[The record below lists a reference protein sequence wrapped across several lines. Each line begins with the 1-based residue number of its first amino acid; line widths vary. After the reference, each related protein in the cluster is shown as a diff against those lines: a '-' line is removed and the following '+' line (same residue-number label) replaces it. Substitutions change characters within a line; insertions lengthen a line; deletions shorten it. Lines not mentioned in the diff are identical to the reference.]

1 MATRSLGTLTLDLI
15 AKIGGFESGMDRAA
29 RTSEKKGREIAAAQ
43 RKAAKQAEEAWS
55 KVGEVVGTVFAGITV
70 GAVFQKFIGETR
82 QAEQEQAQLAAVVK
96 STGEAAGFSVAKL
109 NDMAE
114 AMAKASTFGAGDI
127 NQAQARLLSYTG
139 VVGEQFPKA
148 MQAAIDMATRMG
160 MAVPQAAEAVGK
172 ALDSPKDGLS
182 ALSKQGF
189 RFTEDQKALVEE
201 LQATGRTAEAQGII
215 LAALESSYGGA
226 ALAARDTF
234 GGALTALQE
243 TINDLLTGDSGSMAK
258 MKSSVEGLNTTLG
271 SEETRAA
278 FQKFTGWLADAASA
292 AVRAAADLASGTEAA
307 GGFINAI
314 ITYGTIN
321 PFRSVEANI
330 KSLREELQGLE
341 EDRKR
346 YVRAGSETS
355 GIDAAIANSRLKLQ
369 QLERDR
375 NRGLDVE
382 NAFLLNNYKSRAP
395 AEQPA
400 KAVVP
405 DATGAAAR
413 AEAAKKAA
421 KDKEAAD
428 KKSLADAKRIFEQ
441 GQSYIMQLNDQVAKV
456 EELSTVEKILFDL
469 QLGKVTLTHAQKD
482 EAFRLGQQIDDTKKL
497 NEQKQADLNLVMAG
511 VAAQRELND
520 QVDQY
525 NRAIAGLG
533 LGNRARD
540 KDAGRNQ
547 IDDKY
552 SQDRRRLDD
561 ARREAMNNGKFD
573 GAAQKRYDDELT
585 LIENFKSKAI
595 VSYEDYWAR
604 LTAGEANWKNG
615 ASEAVNNYLDQSR
628 NVAAQTADM
637 WSRGMSGMEDA
648 IVRFAETGKLSFS
661 DLARSIITDM
671 IRIQARAAM
680 SSVLTS
686 LFGAWTGS
694 ATGVGSAG
702 NAGYGDYS
710 SAGLAKA
717 FGYARGGY
725 TGPGGK
731 YEYAGPAHK
740 GEVYFSQE
748 DVARHGGVGA
758 VEALRKGNPRDTGWA
773 EGGAVGP
780 YTALPQGRGGQDRFV
795 VNNYGKPQ
803 EVETEQRR
811 NGNGGMDFIVSFKKT
826 IKDEVKGE
834 LANEV
839 ATGRGGF
846 TQALVGRYPV
856 LSGR

>member
-15 AKIGGFESGMDRAA
+15 AKIGGFESGMDKAA
-29 RTSEKKGREIAAAQ
+29 RTAKTKGREITKAAQ
-43 RKAAKQAEEAWS
+43 ESAKATEQAWS
-55 KVGEVVGTVFAGITV
+55 KVGEVVGTVLAGITV

-148 MQAAIDMATRMG
+148 MQAAVDMAVRLG

-226 ALAARDTF
+226 AQAARDTF
-234 GGALTALQE
+234 GGALSALQE

-258 MKSSVEGLNTTLG
+258 LKSSVEAMNSTLA
-271 SEETRAA
+271 SEDTRTA
-278 FQKFTGWLADAASA
+278 FQTLISWMTDLSTASIQGAANLIA
-292 AVRAAADLASGTEAA
+292 
-307 GGFINAI
+307 FINAKDKLGA
-314 ITYGTIN
+314 ITGTDEFGKMTAN
-321 PFRSVEANI
+321 AEAASH
-330 KSLREELQGLE
+330 KLSQLTAQAE
-341 EDRKR
+341 R
-346 YVRAGSETS
+346 YQEAISRGSNVDGNTR
-355 GIDAAIANSRLKLQ
+355 N
-369 QLERDR
+369 LERTRKLIDDAR
-375 NRGLDVE
+375 IKANQASEALKNFA
-382 NAFLLNNYKSRAP
+382 NAKDPLQAP
-395 AEQPA
+395 KASEA

-421 KDKEAAD
+421 RDKEAAD
-428 KKSLADAKRIFEQ
+428 KKAIADAKRIFEQ
-441 GQSYIMQLNDQVAKV
+441 GESYIQQLNDQVAKV

-552 SQDRRRLDD
+552 SADRRRLDD

-615 ASEAVNNYLDQSR
+615 ASEALNNYLDQSR

-637 WSRGMSGMEDA
+637 WSRGFSSAEDA
-648 IVRFAETGKLSFS
+648 LAKFTTGGKVRVSE
-661 DLARSIITDM
+661 LANSIIADF
-671 IRIQARAAM
+671 IRIQSRAAM
-680 SSVLTS
+680 SSVLS
-686 LFGAWTGS
+686 NLFGAWTGS
-694 ATGVGSAG
+694 ATGVG

-710 SAGLAKA
+710 SAGLASA

-780 YTALPQGRGGQDRFV
+780 YTALPQGRGGQDRFI
-795 VNNYGKPQ
+795 VNNYGPAAN
-803 EVETEQRR
+803 VETQEKR
-811 NGNGGMDFIVSFKKT
+811 NGNGGMDFIVTIKKV
-826 IKDEVKGE
+826 IKDEIKGE

-839 ATGRGGF
+839 ATGRGGIS
-846 TQALVGRYPV
+846 QALTGRYPV